1 MNVKKKA
8 RAYFGKQ
15 NQMCE
20 FPENSFGMLQVVLGK
35 PKQAALRKGFG
46 LPNLRL
52 DIKEAKCKLMSSSP
66 TPYLTQ
72 H

>member
-20 FPENSFGMLQVVLGK
+20 FPENSVGMLQVVLGK

-52 DIKEAKCKLMSSSP
+52 VRHKRGKMQIDVKLP
-66 TPYLTQ
+66 QRLT
-72 H
+72 